1 MANKST
7 SISFS
12 SRLAERDPPIKS
24 AVMYQRWE
32 ELLFIHWPV
41 EVDELA
47 QHLPPGLRVDTYNGK
62 AWIGIV
68 PFTMCGV
75 RPRFLPSIP
84 GISTFPE
91 LNVRTYVIDGKGRP
105 GVWFFSLDTPK
116 RIPNWIARTFFH
128 LNYRLAR
135 MCVKEE
141 GSWRTY
147 HSELCSQSGMDET
160 QEYIWKRKEKQFL
173 AEPSTLEFFLV
184 ERYRLF
190 AYSKTTCRLLTG
202 KVHHEPYPLQAAE
215 LVRYT
220 KGLFTSNDLLQPKG
234 DPASVLASSGVKVR
248 IFPMEV
254 VT

>member
-1 MANKST
+1 MNNKST
-7 SISFS
+7 GISLS
-12 SRLAERDPPIKS
+12 SRLAQRDQPIRS

-41 EVDELA
+41 EVGELI
-47 QHLPPGLRVDTYNGK
+47 QYLPPGLSVDTYDGK

-75 RPRFLPSIP
+75 RPRFLPSVP
-84 GISTFPE
+84 GISNFPE
-91 LNVRTYVIDGKGRP
+91 LNVRTYVIDDRGRP

-135 MCVKEE
+135 MCVNKE
-141 GSWRTY
+141 GSWCTY
-147 HSELCSQSGMDET
+147 QSELCSQSGMHQT

-190 AYSKTTCRLLTG
+190 AYSKTTNRLLTG
-202 KVHHEPYPLQAAE
+202 KVHHEPYQLQTVE
-215 LVRYT
+215 LMRYT
-220 KGLFTSNDLLQPKG
+220 KGLFTSNALMQPSG
-234 DPASVLASSGVKVR
+234 DPASVLASSGVNVR

-254 VT
+254 VR

>member
-1 MANKST
+1 MGNKYNRVLL
-7 SISFS
+7 S
-12 SRLAERDPPIKS
+12 SRLAERDPPIRS

-41 EVDELA
+41 DVGDLA
-47 QHLPPGLRVDTYNGK
+47 QYLPPGLSVDTYNGK

-75 RPRFLPSIP
+75 RPRFLPPVP
-84 GISTFPE
+84 GVSSFPE
-91 LNVRTYVIDGKGRP
+91 LNVRTYVIDDRGRP

-135 MCVKEE
+135 MRVKEE
-141 GSWRTY
+141 GPWRIY
-147 HSELCSQSGMDET
+147 HSELCNQSGTDKT

-190 AYSKTTCRLLTG
+190 AYSKKTSRLLTG
-202 KVHHEPYPLQAAE
+202 KVHHEPYPLQSAE

-220 KGLFTSNDLLQPKG
+220 KGLFTSNALMQPNG
-234 DPASVLASSGVKVR
+234 DPVSVLASSGVKVQ